1 MEEKLYNLVIS
12 NNSLKLSKN
21 IVNKEFNLDDIEE
34 FINSGIL
41 IEVDNSY
48 KLVDFDGLYNYRE
61 VLIKKKK
68 YPEVK
73 ILLMK
78 CFELKPTS
86 TVVILKL
93 IRSYLFKY
101 EQHERELKYYLE
113 YLYLSE
119 DINYQDCNFIV
130 YLLSILGINISED
143 NSYGL
148 EELTTED
155 DVFYSIK
162 RSFYDG
168 DIFNALLMLS
178 DIKLEGI
185 SKNYGKVINRLML
198 DINKINREVKDEF
211 KNEDLLNTI
220 LNLTDTG
227 LSVEEA
233 CDSCQLTYF
242 ERSMLYL
249 KIARYYYTLEDDVRG
264 NYFLKKVEKSKKNT
278 VINYE
283 YNELLRSRRF
293 QKNYN
298 KYDSKVVMDERILS
312 RLYYKRI
319 K

>member
-1 MEEKLYNLVIS
+1 MFRIKTNFYCSYI
-12 NNSLKLSKN
+12 K
-21 IVNKEFNLDDIEE
+21 INK
-34 FINSGIL
+34 
-41 IEVDNSY
+41 
-48 KLVDFDGLYNYRE
+48 K
-61 VLIKKKK
+61 
-68 YPEVK
+68 
-73 ILLMK
+73 
-78 CFELKPTS
+78 
-86 TVVILKL
+86 
-93 IRSYLFKY
+93 LFKY

-143 NSYGL
+143 NSYDL

-198 DINKINREVKDEF
+198 DINKINREVKNEF
-211 KNEDLLNTI
+211 KNEDILNTI